1 MRGTVPGL
9 NTPYPIAGLLPLA
22 LREDGLATRL
32 TEGLDDVLAPVI
44 ATLDCLSAY
53 VDPRLAPVDFLT
65 WLGTWVG
72 VTLDESWPLDRRR
85 ATVAQAVA
93 LYRTRGTPDGLRAHL
108 EALTG
113 GRVEVTDSGGVFWS
127 TTPDSPNS
135 TAATDGEPAVVVR
148 VTDPDPGASD
158 PAVLHELVASAKPAH
173 VPHRVEIVT
182 ENAPSAP

>member
-9 NTPYPIAGLLPLA
+9 DTPYPIAGLLPVA
-22 LREDGLATRL
+22 LREDNLATRL

-53 VDPRLAPVDFLT
+53 VDPRLAPADFLT

-72 VTLDESWPLDRRR
+72 VALDESWPLDRRR

-113 GRVEVTDSGGVFWS
+113 GQVEVSDSGGVFWS
-127 TTPDSPNS
+127 ATPDGPVG
-135 TAATDGEPAVVVR
+135 TEGEPRVVVR

-158 PAVLHELVASAKPAH
+158 PVVLHELVASAKPAH
-173 VPHRVEIVT
+173 VPHNVEIVT
-182 ENAPSAP
+182 EKHFHVPNG

>member
-9 NTPYPIAGLLPLA
+9 DTPYPISGLLPVA
-22 LREDGLATRL
+22 LQEDSLATRL

-53 VDPRLAPVDFLT
+53 VDPRLAPADFLT

-72 VTLDESWPLDRRR
+72 VALDETWPLDRRR

-108 EALTG
+108 EVLTG
-113 GRVEVTDSGGVFWS
+113 GRVEVSDSGGVYWS
-127 TTPDSPNS
+127 TTPDS
-135 TAATDGEPAVVVR
+135 TAATEGDPEVVVR
-148 VTDPDPGASD
+148 VVDPDPGASD
-158 PAVLHELVASAKPAH
+158 PVILHELVTAAKPAH
-173 VPHRVEIVT
+173 VPHHVEIVT
-182 ENAPSAP
+182 DG